1 MSHDQRPIRLVD
13 RLQPGRQ
20 LILERRRRRSVVDT
34 GQRDRAG
41 PMAAST
47 KFVRHVIPHGCPQP
61 QPSDEHDVHDPT
73 VEPLPDD
80 QRPVRD
86 GGVSTAIESPT
97 AKVIRTLQILQTQP
111 GVTADALAD
120 RLQVSDRAVRR
131 YIAILRGANVPVDSR
146 RGRYGGYRLGRS
158 LQPPPLV
165 FTASEAL
172 GLVMAVL
179 DGHHAAADP
188 DDPVG
193 SALGKLI
200 DSLPRS
206 TARQAAL
213 VRDHARAAPDRRA
226 IRPDP
231 SIIAALVE
239 AVAEHRGARITYTTL
254 SGSSIEI
261 RIDPWA
267 IVVRHG
273 RWYLLCHVRG
283 SGAARAFRIDRIDGF
298 DELNVSVEPVVGLNP
313 VEWLEA
319 HLADGW
325 DHVTTVE
332 FDAPHAHVAPW
343 IPRPMGRLEPLDDG
357 TRCVLRGTTSNPAMY
372 AGEWLAAIPF
382 SFKVIDSPELRDAV
396 TELAQRLLA
405 ATERPEPLA

>member
-1 MSHDQRPIRLVD
+1 M
-13 RLQPGRQ
+13 
-20 LILERRRRRSVVDT
+20 
-34 GQRDRAG
+34 
-41 PMAAST
+41 
-47 KFVRHVIPHGCPQP
+47 
-61 QPSDEHDVHDPT
+61 
-73 VEPLPDD
+73 
-80 QRPVRD
+80 
-86 GGVSTAIESPT
+86 ESPT
-97 AKVIRTLQILQTQP
+97 AKVIRTLQILQIQP
-111 GVTADALAD
+111 GITAVELAE

-131 YIAILRGANVPVDSR
+131 YVAILREANVPVDSV

-226 IRPDP
+226 ARPQP
-231 SIIAALVE
+231 TIIAALVE
-239 AVAEHRGARITYTTL
+239 AVANHRAARITYTTT
-254 SGSSIEI
+254 SGSSIET

-273 RWYLLCHVRG
+273 RWYLLCHAHG
-283 SGAARAFRIDRIDGF
+283 SDAARAYRVDRIGRL
-298 DELNVSVEPVVGLNP
+298 DELNIDVEPPADLNP
-313 VEWLEA
+313 VEWLET
-319 HLADGW
+319 HLATGW
-325 DHVTTVE
+325 KHTITVE
-332 FDAPHAHVAPW
+332 FDAPHADVAPW
-343 IPRPMGRLEPLDDG
+343 ITRPMGLLEPIGDG
-357 TRCVLRGTTSNPAMY
+357 SRCVLRGTTSNPTMY
-372 AGEWLAAIPF
+372 AGEWLAAIPYPF
-382 SFKVIDSPELRDAV
+382 QVVDSPELHAAV
-396 TELAQRLLA
+396 AELAHRLLA
-405 ATERPEPLA
+405 AIEQPEPAR